1 MERDYYLEAIKST
14 CYMPM
19 QAQDPATL
27 PYRESAPVPIL
38 QETGWAP
45 QAVWRGTER
54 RKSLAPTR
62 VQNWTIQSI
71 ASNHRYSDKNI
82 KIDFFYSCTIHLHV
96 TKVFYLPTDVQENCF
111 KKNIKI
117 YIKTAPTCFS
127 LITTIRERIIQAC
140 SRYHC

>member
-1 MERDYYLEAIKST
+1 MQHTWKREINTEFWRENVMERDYYLEAIKST

-82 KIDFFYSCTIHLHV
+82 KIDFFLQ
-96 TKVFYLPTDVQENCF
+96 L
-111 KKNIKI
+111 
-117 YIKTAPTCFS
+117 
-127 LITTIRERIIQAC
+127 
-140 SRYHC
+140 YHSSSYYQSILFTN